1 MLTLILRAAKTARR
15 LALIRAL
22 VTLLAVAGVAGLA
35 GCGGVGNSL
44 GFGKQSPDEFAVVR
58 NAPLTLP
65 PDYSLRPPRPGA
77 PRPQEEPLRA
87 QAESSIFGQEGGSQT
102 RPESEGEYAFLRE
115 ADALETNPEI
125 RRVINE
131 EFTIFAQEGEG
142 FFESLLFWQGDDL
155 DGLAV
160 DATNEAERL
169 RENAA
174 LGKPANEGQTVVIEK
189 QEKALLED
197 LF

>member
-1 MLTLILRAAKTARR
+1 
-15 LALIRAL
+15 LAPIRTSVA
-22 VTLLAVAGVAGLA
+22 LLAVAGVAGLA

-77 PRPQEEPLRA
+77 ARPQEEPLRA
-87 QAESSIFGQEGGSQT
+87 QAESSIFGQEGGGQA

-142 FFESLLFWQGDDL
+142 FFESLLFWRADELPGE
-155 DGLAV
+155 V
-160 DATNEAERL
+160 IDASGEAQRL
-169 RENAA
+169 NENAA
-174 LGKPANEGQTVVIEK
+174 MGLPPDSGETPVIERR
-189 QEKALLED
+189 EKALLEGI
-197 LF
+197 F

>member
-1 MLTLILRAAKTARR
+1 M
-15 LALIRAL
+15 
-22 VTLLAVAGVAGLA
+22 AGVAGLA

-142 FFESLLFWQGDDL
+142 FFESLLFWRADELQGE
-155 DGLAV
+155 V
-160 DATNEAERL
+160 IDASGEAQRL
-169 RENAA
+169 NENAA
-174 LGKPANEGQTVVIEK
+174 MGLPPDSGETPVIERRD
-189 QEKALLED
+189 KALLEGI
-197 LF
+197 F

>member
-1 MLTLILRAAKTARR
+1 MHTFILRAAKPVRR
-15 LALIRAL
+15 LARIRAL
-22 VTLLAVAGVAGLA
+22 VALLAVAGVAGLA

-77 PRPQEEPLRA
+77 ARPQEEPLRA
-87 QAESSIFGQEGGSQT
+87 QAESSIFGQDGNAQA

-142 FFESLLFWQGDDL
+142 FFESLLFWRADELQGE
-155 DGLAV
+155 V
-160 DATNEAERL
+160 IDASGEAQRL
-169 RENAA
+169 NENAA
-174 LGKPANEGQTVVIEK
+174 MGLPPNSGDTPVIERRD
-189 QEKALLED
+189 KALLEGV
-197 LF
+197 F